1 MVRSADHLA
10 ARPEPAISKLFARRL
25 ATVGRRSVSDLT
37 HLRRMGKP
45 ASHRHTPTPTHG
57 RFATLVPNEQVVE
70 VLEFET
76 ADSALQATI
85 TITTTLRT

>member
-1 MVRSADHLA
+1 
-10 ARPEPAISKLFARRL
+10 
-25 ATVGRRSVSDLT
+25 
-37 HLRRMGKP
+37 MGKP